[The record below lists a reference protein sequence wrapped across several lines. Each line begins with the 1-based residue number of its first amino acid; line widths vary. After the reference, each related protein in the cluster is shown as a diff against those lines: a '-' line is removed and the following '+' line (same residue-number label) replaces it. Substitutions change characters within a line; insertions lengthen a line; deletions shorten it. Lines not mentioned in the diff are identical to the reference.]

1 MSRLDF
7 CINQLVDDCYD
18 WKNDNCD
25 ECNIFKAY
33 CEGARRAKNSIVRCK
48 DCRWW
53 NSETKGCKRNPSVE
67 AWYETDFCKYG
78 ERQCNYFGERR
89 EP

>member
-7 CINQLVDDCYD
+7 CKYELVDDCYD
-18 WKNDNCD
+18 WEHDNCD

-33 CEGARRAKNSIVRCK
+33 CEGEIRAKNSIVRCK
-48 DCRWW
+48 DCKWW
-53 NSETKGCKRNPSVE
+53 NYGEDCVRHTEDTLGYTISTT
-67 AWYETDFCKYG
+67 AYDFCSY
-78 ERQCNYFGERR
+78 GERR

>member
-7 CINQLVDDCYD
+7 CEYELVDDCYD
-18 WKNDNCD
+18 WKNGNCD

-33 CEGARRAKNSIVRCK
+33 CEGARRAKNSIVQCK
-48 DCRWW
+48 DCRYQVHCYQTVSHTKTHDGFKEHW
-53 NSETKGCKRNPSVE
+53 SEPIE
-67 AWYETDFCKYG
+67 FCSRG
-78 ERQCNYFGERR
+78 ERK

>member
-7 CINQLVDDCYD
+7 CKYELVGDCYD

-33 CEGARRAKNSIVRCK
+33 CEGARRAKNLIVRCK
-48 DCRWW
+48 DCRYYSPIDE
-53 NSETKGCKRNPSVE
+53 NKPYLCEVGITICNKD
-67 AWYETDFCKYG
+67 DFCSY
-78 ERQCNYFGERR
+78 GERR
-89 EP
+89 EE